1 MVGVAMKM
9 TIHYTKRFAQS
20 LIAIINYWRNDLM
33 ISSDHIAKFT
43 THIDKKIS
51 LLSQF
56 PEMGQDITSLY
67 GFSQQTYRILIGHS
81 YELFY
86 RIDYR
91 NKIIL
96 VGSIHGTSQMKIKF

>member
-9 TIHYTKRFAQS
+9 TIHYTNRFAKS
-20 LIAIINYWRNDLM
+20 LITIINYWHDDLM
-33 ISSDHIAKFT
+33 ISPENIAKFT
-43 THIDKKIS
+43 THIDQKIS

-86 RIDYR
+86 RIDHR
-91 NKIIL
+91 HKVIL
-96 VGSIHGTSQMKIKF
+96 VGSIHGTSQMKVKF